1 MKQRKPVNTIGLFT
15 RDDAGEIVPLEGKYK
30 KEVVDKIALIVAE
43 LETGHRHEYVDEEG
57 A

>member
-1 MKQRKPVNTIGLFT
+1 MKQRKPIYIIGLYT

-30 KEVVDKIALIVAE
+30 QKVADKAALLVAE
-43 LETGHRHEYVDEEG
+43 LETGHRHEFVDEG